1 MRFSRQGVANPPLTN
16 MTSAQPPLDNA
27 LPRGRGDKRSLQ
39 NTKLPLI
46 AGLRPE
52 LLYEQYGILEN
63 PFGVTPNPRYLYES
77 RAHGK
82 ARASLIAGIEYGVG
96 FQALIAPPGMGK
108 TTILLSVLELFKDVA
123 CTAFLSQIHG
133 DSRDFLR
140 YLLLDLDCDA
150 HDSDLV
156 RMQDAINELLIREHR
171 AGRHTIIVIDEAQGL
186 DVSVLETV
194 RLLSNFETPSEKL
207 LQIILA
213 GTPQFAEGLSD
224 PRLAQFSQR
233 LSILA
238 KLVPFGWQDTI
249 NYIEHRLKIAGYQG
263 PPLFTPAAVRSIL
276 ERSGGVPRE
285 INTLCFNAL
294 LLAMAVEQKQVD
306 SEILREVVANLD
318 LNPVPFN
325 KDTPPRSI
333 RDGPIADV
341 LQLGDAA
348 ADPPATRIDKTCKA
362 AVPGAKAKADDAS
375 TSNGVD
381 LVQLGTIVAETG
393 PASRIER
400 AEQTATR
407 GTEAGADDVVVRA
420 ALPDR
425 PALTSHPKTDVMTS
439 AGPRVA
445 GLPSWETK
453 AAGNSTEVPH
463 FTPEAPRANGAATRV
478 HLKQFFLTNSV
489 WIAAIAAVVM
499 VGSSLVHQHTGSA
512 HNART
517 PFRMP
522 QQARRPVN
530 STMDQIPTES
540 SVRKTAVDENPAPRT
555 TIEKSS
561 EKLPNVGKIP
571 NTEDNATAVSGHV
584 ARSLGAAGADNRA
597 GLITKIV
604 SARLIHKVKP
614 IYPPAAVEARI
625 QGSVVLQALVAKDGA
640 VRDVRLIS
648 GPPILAPAAIDAVKQ
663 WQYRPSYIN
672 GQPLEWESLVTVN
685 FTLR

>member
-1 MRFSRQGVANPPLTN
+1 MTQASQPIPGNELPP
-16 MTSAQPPLDNA
+16 
-27 LPRGRGDKRSLQ
+27 RRGDERNPQ
-39 NTKLPLI
+39 NTKLQRI
-46 AGLRPE
+46 GGLRPE
-52 LLYEQYGILEN
+52 LLYGQYGFLEN
-63 PFGVTPNPRYLYES
+63 PFGVTSNPRYLYES
-77 RAHGK
+77 RTHAE
-82 ARASLIAGIEYGVG
+82 ARSSLITGIECGVG

-108 TTILLSVLELFKDVA
+108 TTMLLSVLELFKDVA
-123 CTAFLSQIHG
+123 RTAFLFQIQG
-133 DSRDFLR
+133 DSRDYLR

-156 RMQDAINELLIREHR
+156 RMQDAINQLLIREHR
-171 AGRHTIIVIDEAQGL
+171 AGRRTIIVIDEAQGL

-207 LQIILA
+207 MQIILA
-213 GTPQFAEGLSD
+213 GTPQFAERLSD
-224 PRLAQFSQR
+224 PRLAQLSQR

-249 NYIEHRLKIAGYQG
+249 NYIEHRLRIAGYQG
-263 PPLFTPAAVRSIL
+263 PPLFTPEAVRLIW
-276 ERSGGVPRE
+276 ERSRGIPRE

-294 LLAMAVEQKQVD
+294 LLAIAVEQKQVD
-306 SEILREVVANLD
+306 SEILREVVADLD
-318 LNPVPFN
+318 LNPIPFN
-325 KDTPPRSI
+325 NDTPPRSI
-333 RDGPIADV
+333 RDVPTADV

-348 ADPPATRIDKTCKA
+348 AVPPATRIDKTCEA

-425 PALTSHPKTDVMTS
+425 PALTSHPKTDVVTS

-463 FTPEAPRANGAATRV
+463 FTPEALEAPRANGAATRV

-489 WIAAIAAVVM
+489 WIAAITALVM

-522 QQARRPVN
+522 QQNRRTFN
-530 STMDQIPTES
+530 STMDQIPTQS
-540 SVRKTAVDENPAPRT
+540 S
-555 TIEKSS
+555 
-561 EKLPNVGKIP
+561 
-571 NTEDNATAVSGHV
+571 
-584 ARSLGAAGADNRA
+584 

-663 WQYRPSYIN
+663 WQYRPSYVN
-672 GQPLEWESLVTVN
+672 GQPFEWESLVTVN